1 MGFGSFQSF
10 RTDRSRQMEKNVS
23 IKTKEELHINKTLD
37 ALVER
42 CNAMGRRK
50 PEQGGFCPV

>member
-10 RTDRSRQMEKNVS
+10 RTDRGRQMGKNVS

-50 PEQGGFCPV
+50 QEQGGFCPV